1 MKAHIGV
8 YYAAAVTTIITGLI
22 QLVLSSTLTTLE
34 KGNPSL
40 QIFFTGIGV
49 LQLFWAVGIIRRWG
63 SVFYSMATGLNIA
76 LIFLWPLLRLPQGII
91 GVALPID
98 NLSVAIEALQIIFFA
113 LCTIILAA
121 NEDRKLT
128 TNPSK
133 TNITNSIIIA
143 GKLTTMA
150 SRRVILGIGAAILI
164 IGLAGIIYS
173 MHQVVQQ
180 YQIKNTSTPP
190 YTSEPP
196 IQASSSV
203 YVEIVFIIIFI
214 AGLTIISYGATFTK
228 RISRQEIGR

>member
-8 YYAAAVTTIITGLI
+8 NYAAAITTIITGLI

-49 LQLFWAVGIIRRWG
+49 LQLFWAVGIIRKWG
-63 SVFYSMATGLNIA
+63 SAFYSLATGLNIA
-76 LIFLWPLLRLPQGII
+76 LIFLWLLLRLPQNFI

-98 NLSVAIEALQIIFFA
+98 SLSIAIEALQIIFFA
-113 LCTIILAA
+113 LCTMILASS
-121 NEDRKLT
+121 EDRKLT
-128 TNPSK
+128 TPASK
-133 TNITNSIIIA
+133 TNIMNS
-143 GKLTTMA
+143 TSMA

-173 MHQVVQQ
+173 MNQVVQQ

-196 IQASSSV
+196 IQTTSSV

-214 AGLTIISYGATFTK
+214 AGLTVVSYGATFP
-228 RISRQEIGR
+228 RRVSRQQIGR